1 MTFQDCLLEQV
12 RLHPSMTP
20 QDVVKMCYQ
29 AARGAEHLLSDSEAA
44 RRYFDAEYASV
55 APDASVPLT
64 EDLSET
70 VCRVNFAAW
79 KAAGRSEERL
89 FAAFLRS
96 ARISENGQARM
107 FEYLQIA
114 ESLVQAGK
122 ASFSFAE
129 WTDFLEDYRK
139 KGMPAVHH
147 SASYRQA
154 ERPAYRIVRRDCPDL
169 TKTMAYAI
177 ILADAQEA
185 VFGTEVPQEIS
196 F

>member
-29 AARGAEHLLSDSEAA
+29 AARGAEHLLSDPVAA

-55 APDASVPLT
+55 TPDASVPLT

-89 FAAFLRS
+89 FEAFLRS
-96 ARISENGQARM
+96 ARISENGQTRM
-107 FEYLQIA
+107 LEYLRIA

-122 ASFSFAE
+122 MKFSYAE

-147 SASYRQA
+147 SAAYRQA
-154 ERPAYRIVRRDCPDL
+154 ERPAYRIVRRDCLDL
-169 TKTMAYAI
+169 T
-177 ILADAQEA
+177 
-185 VFGTEVPQEIS
+185 
-196 F
+196 